1 MVEFIVIWVVF
12 ALGVYYSK
20 FLSSQLES
28 VLAWELPVDISGPYL
43 GWVCKSVFPAVC
55 LYSALQGMIL
65 TNCLVAVT
73 GYLVDCQLELFSAS
87 AEAYVELQDE
97 NDELREKL
105 RKSV

>member
-1 MVEFIVIWVVF
+1 MVEFIIIWVVC
-12 ALGVYYSK
+12 AVGVYYSQ

-28 VLAWELPVDISGPYL
+28 VLAWELPEYIPGLYL
-43 GWVCKSVFPAVC
+43 GWICKLIFPAGCV
-55 LYSALQGMIL
+55 YAALQGMIL

-73 GYLVDCQLELFSAS
+73 GYLVEAQLELFSAS

-105 RKSV
+105 RKTV

>member
-12 ALGVYYSK
+12 ALGVYYSQ

-28 VLAWELPVDISGPYL
+28 VLVWELPEYIPGPYL
-43 GWVCKSVFPAVC
+43 GWVCKLVFPAVC
-55 LYSALQGMIL
+55 LYSALQGNIL

-73 GYLVDCQLELFSAS
+73 GYLVGCQQDLFSAS
-87 AEAYVELQDE
+87 AEAYGDLQEE

-105 RKSV
+105 GKSV